1 MFHPFCAA
9 ALCAAVS
16 MAVMQ
21 QNAKQIVSA
30 GPAPIGPFSPAV
42 KAGGLIY
49 LSGTLAPD
57 EGGVVPGDVAVQT
70 RQVIERMAKVLE
82 AAGSS
87 LPQVVSVTVYL
98 KSAGGFAAMNDV
110 YRTFWPADPPT
121 RTTVITDLIFGAK
134 IEVSMVAVAHGAERR
149 VIHPDGWSRSPNPY
163 SYAIRT
169 GDTLF
174 ISGLVPRSSRDNTPS
189 DGDITAQT
197 KVVMDHAGEVL
208 RAAGMDY
215 SNIVSARVFLPNAA
229 DFPAMNAA
237 YRPYFKADPPARAT
251 VKAGLAG
258 SSQYAV
264 EMTFVASSAARQA
277 VGESTNSA
285 LSQGIKSGG
294 RLYVSGLLGNTESN
308 AGNVAVQTKEIFSKL
323 LKVLEAAGYTK
334 TDVVD
339 GLVYLTDLSKFAEM
353 NTEYRSFFE
362 KDFPARATV
371 GTGLMSSGAVVEIM
385 LTAVKQ

>member
-1 MFHPFCAA
+1 MFHPFFAA

-21 QNAKQIVSA
+21 QNAKQIVSG

-57 EGGVVPGDVAVQT
+57 EGGVVPGDVATQT
-70 RQVIERMAKVLE
+70 RQVIERMTAVLE

-98 KSAGGFAAMNDV
+98 TSAADFAAMNDA
-110 YRTFWPADPPT
+110 YKAFWPADPPT
-121 RTTVITDLIFGAK
+121 RTTVITNLILGAK
-134 IEVSMVAVAHGAERR
+134 IEVSMVAVANGAERK

-163 SYAIRT
+163 SYAIKT

-189 DGDITAQT
+189 GGDITAQT
-197 KVVMDHAGEVL
+197 KVVMDNAGEVL

-229 DFPAMNAA
+229 DFQAMNAA
-237 YRPYFKADPPARAT
+237 YRVYFKSDPPARAT
-251 VKAGLAG
+251 VKADLAG
-258 SSQYAV
+258 SQYAV
-264 EMTFVASSAARQA
+264 EMTFIASSAPRQV
-277 VGESTNSA
+277 VGQSANPA
-285 LSQGIKSGG
+285 LSQGVRSGN
-294 RLYVSGLLGNTESN
+294 RLYVSGLLGNTEAN
-308 AGNVAVQTKEIFSKL
+308 AGNAAVQTKEIFSKL
-323 LKVLEAAGYTK
+323 LGILVAAGYTK
-334 TDVVD
+334 ADVVE
-339 GLVYLTDLSKFAEM
+339 GLVYLTDLSKFSEM

-371 GTGLMSSGAVVEIM
+371 GTGLMSAGAVVEIM